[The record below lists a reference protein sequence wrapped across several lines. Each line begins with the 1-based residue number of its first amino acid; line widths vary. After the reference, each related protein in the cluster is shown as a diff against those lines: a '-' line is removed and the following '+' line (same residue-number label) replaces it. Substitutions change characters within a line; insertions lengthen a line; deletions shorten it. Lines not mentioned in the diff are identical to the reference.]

1 MKKSK
6 YLKNDK
12 RRTFNIEKIFEHFLW
27 SGRFLVLFAVVS
39 SLIASFILFVLASK
53 DILFTLKDI
62 VYYLGG
68 NHSIDIHTLVI
79 VNIIG
84 AIDVYLIAVVLI
96 LFSFGLYELFI
107 SHIDAAK
114 KSEAS
119 SILNIGSLDVLKDK
133 IAQVIIMALIVKY
146 FQMILNR
153 AQNFSTALD
162 MIYLALS
169 IFALSTGL
177 YFLHKSKSGHN

>member
-1 MKKSK
+1 MKKDK
-6 YLKNDK
+6 YHKNDK
-12 RRTFNIEKIFEHFLW
+12 RRTFNIEKLFEFFLW
-27 SGRFLVLFAVVS
+27 NGRFLVLFAVVS

-68 NHSIDIHTLVI
+68 DHSINIHTLVI
-79 VNIIG
+79 GNIIG

-107 SHIDAAK
+107 SKIDAAK
-114 KSEAS
+114 NSEAS

-146 FQMILNR
+146 FQMVLNR
-153 AQNFSTALD
+153 AQNFTSALD